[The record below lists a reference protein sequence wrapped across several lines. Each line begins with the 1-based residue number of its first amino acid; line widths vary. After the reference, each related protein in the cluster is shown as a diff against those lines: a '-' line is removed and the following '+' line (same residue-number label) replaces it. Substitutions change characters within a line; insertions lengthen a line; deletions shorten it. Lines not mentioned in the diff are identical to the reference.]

1 LAAFRLTLLGGF
13 TLATADGRPLSL
25 PTRKDR
31 LLLAY
36 LALSP
41 GRPQPRERL
50 AGLLWGDRAEAQAR
64 DSLKQSLASLR
75 QAFRQAGADPVRAD
89 RDSVALDPDAIE
101 TDAVVFARLATAA
114 KSPDRATVLYQGELL
129 EGIDSAGAE
138 FDTWLRVE
146 RERLADLAVRALEQ
160 LAQCAASQTAVDEA
174 TRLGRHLLARDP
186 LRESVYRSLMRLA
199 TRQGD
204 RAEALKLYA
213 ACRGALQRDLGVAPD
228 IRTEELYRDI
238 LTDRVAPSS
247 AASQAPTSVDRPS
260 IAVLPFSN
268 LSGDTSLG
276 HLCDGITEDI
286 ITGLGRFHILFVI
299 DRHSCFAVAQQTADL
314 AEIGRRLGAT
324 YLVQGSLQRLGERL
338 RTTVRLVD
346 AARRAQLWGDAYDI
360 PISEFLA
367 LSDKVTG
374 ALVTTLHDR
383 VESSLLEQSR
393 RKPALAAYECLLRGI
408 KHLRGYAPDDNRRAL
423 ALFQQARELDPDYA
437 LARAYHALAQVIIHD
452 YDAPDAV
459 MAEAL
464 ALASTA
470 VDLDAGDS
478 RCQWVL
484 ASLHRTNG
492 DFKDAERHYRRALEL
507 NPNDANAMAGFGRT
521 LAAEERWDEGLDLVR
536 EAMRL
541 NPYHPEWYWQ
551 VLGGVLYSAGR
562 YADAAEAFG
571 RTTRRG
577 FWARCYLAAC
587 FAQMGRLEEA
597 AAEIAE
603 ARRLRPDCSLD
614 KMRTRDFSPIDCE
627 RFVAGLRKAGM
638 PE

>member
-13 TLATADGRPLSL
+13 DLATDDGRPLSP

-41 GRPQPRERL
+41 GRPQARERL

-64 DSLKQSLASLR
+64 DSLKQSLASIR
-75 QAFRQAGADPVRAD
+75 QALRPAGLDPLRAE
-89 RDSVALDPDAIE
+89 RDIVALDPDAIE
-101 TDAVVFARLATAA
+101 TDAVEFARLATASQA
-114 KSPDRATVLYQGELL
+114 PDRAAALYRGELL
-129 EGIDSAGAE
+129 EGIEGAGSE
-138 FDTWLRVE
+138 FEAWLRAE
-146 RERLADLAVRALEQ
+146 RERLADLAVRVLEQ
-160 LAQCAASQTAVDEA
+160 LAQCAASQGAMDDA
-174 TRLGRHLLARDP
+174 ARLGRYLLARDP
-186 LRESVYRSLMRLA
+186 LREAVCRSLMRLA
-199 TRQGD
+199 VLKGD
-204 RAEALKLYA
+204 RVEALKLYA
-213 ACRGALQRDLGVAPD
+213 ACRDALKRDLGVAPD
-228 IRTEELYRDI
+228 IKTEDLYRDI
-238 LTDRVAPSS
+238 LTDRLAQPSGMPQT
-247 AASQAPTSVDRPS
+247 ARLADRPS

-268 LSGDTSLG
+268 LSGDASLG

-299 DRHSCFAVAQQTADL
+299 DRHSSFAVAQQTADL
-314 AEIGRRLGAT
+314 AEIGRRLGVT

-346 AARRAQLWGDAYDI
+346 AASRAQLWGDAYDM
-360 PISEFLA
+360 PFSEFLA
-367 LSDKVTG
+367 ISDKVTG
-374 ALVTTLHDR
+374 ALVSTLYDR

-393 RKPALAAYECLLRGI
+393 RKPVLAAYECLLRGI

-423 ALFQQARELDPDYA
+423 ELFQQAMALDPDYA
-437 LARAYHALAQVIIHD
+437 LARAYCALAQVIIYD
-452 YDAPDAV
+452 YDAPDAAS
-459 MAEAL
+459 AEAL

-478 RCQWVL
+478 RCHWVL
-484 ASLHRTNG
+484 ASLHRLNG
-492 DFKDAERHYRRALEL
+492 DFKEAERHYLRAIAL
-507 NPNDANAMAGFGRT
+507 NPNDANAMAGYGRT
-521 LAAEERWDEGLDLVR
+521 LAAEDRWDEALDRVR

-551 VLGGVLYSAGR
+551 VLGAVLYSAGR

-571 RTTRRG
+571 RATRRG
-577 FWARCYLAAC
+577 FWAKCYLAAC
-587 FAQMGRLEEA
+587 FAQMDRMEEA

-603 ARRLRPDCSLD
+603 ARRLRPDCSLA
-614 KMRTRDFSPIDCE
+614 KMRTRDFSPTDTE
-627 RFVAGLRKAGM
+627 RFVEGLRKAGM